1 MKLRE
6 RITKKFILT
15 KVVPVVFFLIVTTS
29 VFVAY
34 STKLRH
40 GTTALLQGQ
49 ISYAV
54 QLYSTY
60 IEEQLAKTEGQ
71 MALAVDMMEQGTIS
85 SDQAMEMLSK
95 QKYVVNVAIVSAL
108 GVGEDIDKN
117 DVNLPAKGFS
127 GEIKKGNPT
136 YFYGGEGLIY
146 ILEPIME
153 NGSVTKAVMVVCDTA
168 GFDELF
174 LDFAFGSDSFLFL
187 QDNNGQIV
195 YSFQDNDVDY
205 LQRDSNFMDI
215 LEKSKGKSSS
225 VINGLKRQRS
235 GYAIVK
241 LDDSDRLIAYH
252 YIKETGWF
260 MIIGVPDS
268 YFASELKP
276 FRHTVLLMMLSIL
289 GCMLLYMVI
298 VIYNYM
304 LSRMSGKRKREG
316 LLHLAETDQLTGLYN
331 KVTTERKI
339 KEYFEENPNSQSLL
353 FVLDIDNFKKINDTM
368 GHAFGDEVLREIGQ
382 GLKQQFRASDIIGRA
397 GGDEFI
403 ILLKHVTEDQYI
415 IREAKK
421 LENFFNGLQ
430 VGTYTK
436 YSVTSSIGCAIFGRD
451 GNTFETLYK
460 QADEALYK
468 AKHRG
473 KNQLAFYKDPEGFG
487 QNV

>member
-6 RITKKFILT
+6 RITRKFILT
-15 KVVPVVFFLIVTTS
+15 RLLPIVVFILITTS
-29 VFVAY
+29 VFGGY
-34 STKLRH
+34 SVKLRR
-40 GTTALLQGQ
+40 GTTELLQGQ
-49 ISYAV
+49 LSYAV
-54 QLYSTY
+54 ELYSAY
-60 IEEQLAKTEGQ
+60 MEERLGEIEGQ
-71 MALAVDMMEQGTIS
+71 MELAAAMVGEGIIS
-85 SDQAMEMLSK
+85 SDQAMEMLSD
-95 QKYVVNVAIVSAL
+95 QKYVANVAMVSSL
-108 GVGEDIDKN
+108 GVGQDIN
-117 DVNLPAKGFS
+117 MNNINLPAKGFS
-127 GEIKKGNPT
+127 GVVKKENPT

-146 ILEPIME
+146 ILEPVME
-153 NGSVTKAVMVVCDTA
+153 NGSVTKALMVVCDTT
-168 GFDELF
+168 GFDNLF
-174 LDFAFGSDSFLFL
+174 TDFDFGSNSFLIL
-187 QDNNGQIV
+187 QDNNGRIV
-195 YSFQDNDVDY
+195 YSYQNGNVDY
-205 LQRDSNFMDI
+205 LQRDTNFIDT
-215 LEKSKGKSSS
+215 LQNANGKASA

-235 GYAIVK
+235 GCATVK
-241 LDDSDRLIAYH
+241 LEDENRQVAYH
-252 YIKETGWF
+252 YIKESGWS
-260 MIIGVPDS
+260 MILGVPDS
-268 YFASELKP
+268 YFATELKP
-276 FRHTVLLMMLSIL
+276 FRRTVLFMMLSLL
-289 GCMLLYMVI
+289 GCMLLYMAI

-403 ILLKHVTEDQYI
+403 ILLKHVTEDRYI
-415 IREAKK
+415 IREAQK

-451 GNTFETLYK
+451 SNTFETLYK